1 MAGIKAYQAS
11 NHAANKCSRKSPHSQ
26 TIELQELL
34 IEEARNAKGKPMARA
49 VVARAW
55 KELEYLKRDIKM
67 KPKPKPVDV
76 AALEAEKRRHPPY
89 WEMPIEAHHPTC
101 PCRLCRPNG

>member
-11 NHAANKCSRKSPHSQ
+11 NRSATKAARKSPHAQ

-67 KPKPKPVDV
+67 KPKPKPIDV
-76 AALEAEKRRHPPY
+76 TSIRAAQSFSAVREFEPG
-89 WEMPIEAHHPTC
+89 T
-101 PCRLCRPNG
+101 